1 MKNQITKET
10 VYRIPADVKRESAVT
25 LQEKH
30 LLQKFTNILRED
42 GKNYWF
48 NAERFLRT
56 AEEYNFTVSSM
67 MRDIELSEYVEE
79 EEIPSLKTLRRLLN
93 YCEYPDEKL
102 VVGIQAIKRIGKALC
117 GITKALYGNQNA
129 FLEIIDEESLSC
141 MAEQYLKIREQ

>member
-56 AEEYNFTVSSM
+56 AEEYNFTAINEQIQNIAQKK
-67 MRDIELSEYVEE
+67 D
-79 EEIPSLKTLRRLLN
+79 TLCRRMYN
-93 YCEYPDEKL
+93 
-102 VVGIQAIKRIGKALC
+102 
-117 GITKALYGNQNA
+117 
-129 FLEIIDEESLSC
+129 
-141 MAEQYLKIREQ
+141 

>member
-56 AEEYNFTVSSM
+56 A
-67 MRDIELSEYVEE
+67 
-79 EEIPSLKTLRRLLN
+79 
-93 YCEYPDEKL
+93 
-102 VVGIQAIKRIGKALC
+102 
-117 GITKALYGNQNA
+117 
-129 FLEIIDEESLSC
+129 DEESLSC

>member
-10 VYRIPADVKRESAVT
+10 VYRIPADVKRESTVT

-67 MRDIELSEYVEE
+67 MRDIELSE
-79 EEIPSLKTLRRLLN
+79 
-93 YCEYPDEKL
+93 
-102 VVGIQAIKRIGKALC
+102 
-117 GITKALYGNQNA
+117 
-129 FLEIIDEESLSC
+129 
-141 MAEQYLKIREQ
+141 

>member
-56 AEEYNFTVSSM
+56 AEEYNSIIVNIQ
-67 MRDIELSEYVEE
+67 MRSLWSEFRRLNGLEKRCTG
-79 EEIPSLKTLRRLLN
+79 IKMRSLK
-93 YCEYPDEKL
+93 
-102 VVGIQAIKRIGKALC
+102 ISMKRVLAAWQSSI
-117 GITKALYGNQNA
+117 
-129 FLEIIDEESLSC
+129 
-141 MAEQYLKIREQ
+141 

>member
-102 VVGIQAIKRIGKALC
+102 VVG
-117 GITKALYGNQNA
+117 KALYGNQNA

>member
-10 VYRIPADVKRESAVT
+10 VYRIPADVKRESVVT

-102 VVGIQAIKRIGKALC
+102 VVGIQAINGLEKRC
-117 GITKALYGNQNA
+117 TGIKMR
-129 FLEIIDEESLSC
+129 SLKLS
-141 MAEQYLKIREQ
+141 MKRVLAAWQSSI

>member
-42 GKNYWF
+42 GTNYWF

-79 EEIPSLKTLRRLLN
+79 EEIPSLIINRKCVIRL
-93 YCEYPDEKL
+93 CRCRPC
-102 VVGIQAIKRIGKALC
+102 R
-117 GITKALYGNQNA
+117 
-129 FLEIIDEESLSC
+129 EI
-141 MAEQYLKIREQ
+141 

>member
-56 AEEYNFTVSSM
+56 AEEYNFNYQSM
-67 MRDIELSEYVEE
+67 WRKKRFQVLRRFADYSIIVNIQMRSLWSEFRRLNGLEKRCTG
-79 EEIPSLKTLRRLLN
+79 IKMRSLKLSM
-93 YCEYPDEKL
+93 
-102 VVGIQAIKRIGKALC
+102 KRVLGAWQSSI
-117 GITKALYGNQNA
+117 
-129 FLEIIDEESLSC
+129 
-141 MAEQYLKIREQ
+141 

>member
-67 MRDIELSEYVEE
+67 MRDIEFQALRRFADYSIIVNIQMRSLWSGFRRLNGLEKRCTG
-79 EEIPSLKTLRRLLN
+79 IKMRSLKLSM
-93 YCEYPDEKL
+93 
-102 VVGIQAIKRIGKALC
+102 KRVLAAWQSSI
-117 GITKALYGNQNA
+117 
-129 FLEIIDEESLSC
+129 
-141 MAEQYLKIREQ
+141 

>member
-10 VYRIPADVKRESAVT
+10 VYRIPADVKRESVVT

-67 MRDIELSEYVEE
+67 MRDMEE

-102 VVGIQAIKRIGKALC
+102 VVGIQAIKRIGKAL
-117 GITKALYGNQNA
+117 YGNQNA

>member
-67 MRDIELSEYVEE
+67 MRDIDYQSMWRKKRFQVLRRFADYSIIVNIQMRSLWSEFRRLNGLEKRCTG
-79 EEIPSLKTLRRLLN
+79 IKMRSLKLSM
-93 YCEYPDEKL
+93 
-102 VVGIQAIKRIGKALC
+102 KRVLAAWQSSI
-117 GITKALYGNQNA
+117 
-129 FLEIIDEESLSC
+129 
-141 MAEQYLKIREQ
+141 

>member
-93 YCEYPDEKL
+93 YCDIQMRSLWSEFRRLNGLEKRCT
-102 VVGIQAIKRIGKALC
+102 GIKMR
-117 GITKALYGNQNA
+117 
-129 FLEIIDEESLSC
+129 SLN
-141 MAEQYLKIREQ
+141 YR

>member
-67 MRDIELSEYVEE
+67 MRDIGIIRVWWRKKRFQVLRRFADYSIIVNIQMRSLWSEFRRFNGLEKRCTG
-79 EEIPSLKTLRRLLN
+79 IKMRSLKLSM
-93 YCEYPDEKL
+93 
-102 VVGIQAIKRIGKALC
+102 KRVLAAWQSSI
-117 GITKALYGNQNA
+117 
-129 FLEIIDEESLSC
+129 
-141 MAEQYLKIREQ
+141 

>member
-30 LLQKFTNILRED
+30 L
-42 GKNYWF
+42 KNYWF

-102 VVGIQAIKRIGKALC
+102 VVGIQAIKRIGKAL
-117 GITKALYGNQNA
+117 YGNQNA
-129 FLEIIDEESLSC
+129 FLEIIDEESLSY

>member
-56 AEEYNFTVSSM
+56 DFCGQRKNT
-67 MRDIELSEYVEE
+67 
-79 EEIPSLKTLRRLLN
+79 TLQF
-93 YCEYPDEKL
+93 
-102 VVGIQAIKRIGKALC
+102 QA
-117 GITKALYGNQNA
+117 
-129 FLEIIDEESLSC
+129 
-141 MAEQYLKIREQ
+141 

>member
-30 LLQKFTNILRED
+30 LRQKFTNILRED

-93 YCEYPDEKL
+93 YYEYPDEKL
-102 VVGIQAIKRIGKALC
+102 VVGIQAIKRIG
-117 GITKALYGNQNA
+117 KALYGNQNA

>member
-30 LLQKFTNILRED
+30 LLQTFTNILRED

-102 VVGIQAIKRIGKALC
+102 VVGIQAIKRIGKAL
-117 GITKALYGNQNA
+117 YGNQNA